1 MNLMKTSLLAVFVKD
16 TSEIFNLAVMLE
28 RSLPKMA
35 GLSLIIFSLKIDP
48 QKLQQRIGIFAKL
61 INERKITKLHN
72 CPIDIPQSELFETV
86 RRRRLLLNTINFGAY
101 LEFYISKELKAA
113 LETSSLIWKEEQFKF
128 KKVELKELV
137 QDTFTSFLALINY
150 AA

>member
-16 TSEIFNLAVMLE
+16 ATEIFNLAVMLE

-61 INERKITKLHN
+61 INEKKITKLYN

-86 RRRRLLLNTINFGAY
+86 RRRRLLLNTINFGTY
-101 LEFYISKELKAA
+101 LEFYLAKELTAA
-113 LETSSLIWKEEQFKF
+113 IEASSLIW
-128 KKVELKELV
+128 
-137 QDTFTSFLALINY
+137 T
-150 AA
+150 